1 MGMAKPKQF
10 ERLCGK
16 PMVLHSLETFL
27 AIPEIA
33 SVWIGVSPDMA
44 LIPGADW
51 PIHSKLHVVKT
62 GGQTRQQTVANTL
75 DEMHSQGLPANDWVL
90 VHDAARPGL
99 KGLMVKRLIE
109 DVIESRACGGI
120 LALPLADT
128 LKQESA
134 DQAGVAVIQ
143 RTLPRDGLWV
153 AQTPQM
159 FHLQALS
166 LALRQAISTNCPVTD
181 EASAMEIAGHKPLLV
196 MGDGINLKV
205 TFPSDWSLMETL
217 LQSSTS

>member
-1 MGMAKPKQF
+1 M
-10 ERLCGK
+10 LC
-16 PMVLHSLETFL
+16 
-27 AIPEIA
+27 
-33 SVWIGVSPDMA
+33 
-44 LIPGADW
+44 
-51 PIHSKLHVVKT
+51 
-62 GGQTRQQTVANTL
+62 
-75 DEMHSQGLPANDWVL
+75 QGLPADDWVL

-99 KGLMVKRLIE
+99 KGSVVKRLIE

-128 LKQESA
+128 LKQGSVN
-134 DQAGVAVIQ
+134 QTGVAVIQ

>member
-27 AIPEIA
+27 AMPDIA
-33 SVWIGVSPDMA
+33 TVWVGVSPDMA
-44 LIPGADW
+44 MIPGADW
-51 PIHSKLHVVKT
+51 PTNSKLHVVKT
-62 GGQTRQQTVANTL
+62 GGETRQQTVANTL
-75 DEMHSQGLPANDWVL
+75 DEMLCQGLPADDWVL

-166 LALRQAISTNCPVTD
+166 LALRQAISTNCPITD
-181 EASAMEIAGHKPLLV
+181 EASAMERLGLKPRLV
-196 MGDGINLKV
+196 EGSAQNFKV
-205 TFPSDWSLMETL
+205 TYPADFVLAEIILRSRS
-217 LQSSTS
+217 